1 MEELQDKSMAKIELE
16 NIAEL
21 MTYEGK
27 TLPEGEWFTV
37 TQQMIDDFAKATGD
51 HQWIHTDVEKA
62 RKFSPFKTTIAHGF
76 LSLSL
81 VSRLA
86 EVAVVKSAK
95 MGVNY
100 GLNKVRFPAPVPSGS
115 RVRLLTRIAKIDPYA
130 NGGVKITWA
139 CTLELEGSSKP
150 ACVAE
155 FLSLMFE

>member
-1 MEELQDKSMAKIELE
+1 MAKLIVE
-16 NIAEL
+16 NLAAL
-21 MTYEGK
+21 RALEGK
-27 TLPEGEWFTV
+27 KLPEGDWFTV

-81 VSRLA
+81 LSGLSDVA
-86 EVAVVKSAK
+86 EVKSAT

-100 GLNKVRFPAPVPSGS
+100 GLNKVRFPTPVPSGS
-115 RVRLLTRIAKIDPYA
+115 RVRLLTRIAKIEPYA
-130 NGGVKITWA
+130 NNGVRITWE
-139 CTLELEGSSKP
+139 CTLELEGASKP

-155 FLSLMFE
+155 FISLMFE